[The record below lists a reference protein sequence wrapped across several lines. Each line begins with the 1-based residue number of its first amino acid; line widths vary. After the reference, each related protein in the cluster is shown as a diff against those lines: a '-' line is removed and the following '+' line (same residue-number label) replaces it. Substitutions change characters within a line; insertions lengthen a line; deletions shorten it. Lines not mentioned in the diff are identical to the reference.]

1 MVKDA
6 LINAALNNS
15 HQRDLTVATIYTDTK
30 GVLFFGTPH
39 RGSGQEPLGDL
50 VAKAAGLGLHRPNTQ
65 LLQSLR
71 TDSHILEKQRQDF
84 ITISKDL
91 LIRCVREEK
100 PMSVGMVCCPE
111 L

>member
-15 HQRDLTVATIYTDTK
+15 HQRDVTVATIYTKTK

-39 RGSGQEPLGDL
+39 RGSAQEPLGGL
-50 VAKAAGLGLHRPNTQ
+50 VAKAAGLGLRRPNTQ
-65 LLQSLR
+65 LLRSLR
-71 TDSHILEKQRQDF
+71 TVPHILEKQREDF

-91 LIRCVREEK
+91 LIRCVSEGK
-100 PMSVGMVCCPE
+100 PMNVGMVCCPK